1 MASGHKAG
9 QVARPAG
16 RPSVR
21 PVIDPDLVLSLWGL
35 PRAELRPSSSSNHG
49 LRWPF
54 SSTKVALWFRP
65 GWPRPA
71 LSTGHSLL
79 AGVHSS
85 LLAIGLR
92 LKVRERPKK

>member
-35 PRAELRPSSSSNHG
+35 PRAKLRPSSSFNRG

-54 SSTKVALWFRP
+54 SSTKVSPWLVQAGPVHGPLSP
-65 GWPRPA
+65 GWSSRLPTSHRFA
-71 LSTGHSLL
+71 IKST
-79 AGVHSS
+79 
-85 LLAIGLR
+85 
-92 LKVRERPKK
+92 